1 MRRFT
6 QLGAMLVISV
16 VALAAC
22 DSADNTA
29 GLNSESRTRLHASK
43 PSAKFGSYVIQVNA
57 MSTAELTPEVAQGYD
72 IVRSPNQGLVNLVV
86 LSKAEDG
93 LEKPVGG
100 KVEVSAANLTGQL
113 KNVELREINE
123 LSDGA
128 SIYYVGVVAVEDR
141 ETINFDFDVQP
152 EGSNQLLL
160 IRYTHE
166 FYTK

>member
-6 QLGAMLVISV
+6 QLGAMLVILV

-29 GLNSESRTRLHASK
+29 GQNSESRTRLHASK

-72 IVRSPNQGLVNLVV
+72 IVRSPNLGLVNLVV
-86 LSKAEDG
+86 LSKGEDG

-128 SIYYVGVVAVEDR
+128 SIYYVGVVPVEDR

-160 IRYTHE
+160 IRYSHE